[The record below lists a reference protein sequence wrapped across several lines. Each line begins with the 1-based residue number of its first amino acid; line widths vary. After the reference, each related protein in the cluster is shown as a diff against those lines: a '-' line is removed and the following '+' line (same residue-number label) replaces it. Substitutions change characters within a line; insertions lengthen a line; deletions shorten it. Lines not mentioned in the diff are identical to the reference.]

1 MTWFH
6 KGNDGWG
13 RDSYSIP
20 QFAVAG
26 CSVTDEQGP
35 APASVAKRE
44 LTELR
49 DYLRTAHGIKGRFKA
64 TPSGNCCMH
73 KAWLVVSGKDF
84 TAAKPQ
90 AEHWMENNKDFTR
103 LIHNAE

>member
-1 MTWFH
+1 MRFH

-35 APASVAKRE
+35 APASMAKRE
-44 LTELR
+44 CI
-49 DYLRTAHGIKGRFKA
+49 YLRSHIFKETGVRARFKA
-64 TPSGNCCMH
+64 TPSGNCFMH
-73 KAWLVVSGKDF
+73 KAWVTVPGKDYKRVLP
-84 TAAKPQ
+84 AVEQWLVDHRA
-90 AEHWMENNKDFTR
+90 DTR
-103 LIHNAE
+103 LIHDAR